1 MVSLSNFNSNFSLL
15 NLKIIKFTKLDTIDI
30 GRSMLSIKI
39 ISILNIRSSGVPI
52 NNIPTPAIL
61 CKMIKKSEG
70 KINLLRTFVWIST
83 IH

>member
-1 MVSLSNFNSNFSLL
+1 MKIDGIQILKNFFLVSLSNFNSNFSLL

-39 ISILNIRSSGVPI
+39 ISILNIRSKGVPI

-61 CKMIKKSEG
+61 CKIIKK
-70 KINLLRTFVWIST
+70 KIKK
-83 IH
+83 